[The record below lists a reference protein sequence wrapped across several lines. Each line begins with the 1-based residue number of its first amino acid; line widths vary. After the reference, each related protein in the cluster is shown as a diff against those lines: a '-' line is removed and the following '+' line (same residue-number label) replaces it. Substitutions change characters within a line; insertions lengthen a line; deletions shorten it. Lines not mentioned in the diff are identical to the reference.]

1 MRQTRGAVGSH
12 DMAGEGG
19 AMNKTLPKLVRDLI
33 RIGTGE
39 LAHLYAGVC
48 PDAVAGR
55 DSRDEHCPACRVLME
70 AEATLTGGK
79 NRQKETHE

>member
-1 MRQTRGAVGSH
+1 
-12 DMAGEGG
+12 
-19 AMNKTLPKLVRDLI
+19 LF

-39 LAHLYAGVC
+39 LEHAYAGKC

-70 AEATLTGGK
+70 AE
-79 NRQKETHE
+79 RWR